1 MENES
6 NGGLGEEHQRLLELL
21 GAGLS
26 TTDAARDLGLSLRT
40 AERRLAEA
48 RRRLGATTNAQA
60 IACLWGPGLVAVDTR
75 LTRREREVLELVA
88 EGLRDEDIAQ
98 RLGIARSTV
107 AALLRSAM
115 AALGVRTRTQA
126 AAKLAEK
133 A

>member
-6 NGGLGEEHQRLLELL
+6 NGGLGEEPQRLLELL

-26 TTDAARDLGLSLRT
+26 ITDAARDLGLSLRT

-60 IACLWGPGLVAVDTR
+60 IACLWGHGLVAVDTR